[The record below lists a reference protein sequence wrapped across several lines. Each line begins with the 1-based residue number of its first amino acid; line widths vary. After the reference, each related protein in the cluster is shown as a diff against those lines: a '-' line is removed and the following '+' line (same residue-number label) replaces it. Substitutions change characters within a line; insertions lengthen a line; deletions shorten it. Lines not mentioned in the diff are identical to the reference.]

1 MPASVFKPA
10 LPAVNAGD
18 AGREC
23 AIDGGGVG
31 GSMATGGGASADA
44 DRTGGLLDE
53 RGRSYA
59 SSTVASCDSCG
70 GGVVV
75 LTELAG
81 LLQCN
86 SPFGWPTADTGAGFG
101 WSADTLM
108 TISCTRVGVLARPAS
123 GTGLT
128 PLRRL
133 LPLRLGRAARD
144 GGAGKSLSGTPDDIT
159 AVDGDDDADD
169 DG

>member
-1 MPASVFKPA
+1 M
-10 LPAVNAGD
+10 
-18 AGREC
+18 
-23 AIDGGGVG
+23 DGGGVG
-31 GSMATGGGASADA
+31 GSMAAGGGAGADA

-70 GGVVV
+70 GVVAR
-75 LTELAG
+75 TELAG
-81 LLQCN
+81 LLQRS

-101 WSADTLM
+101 WSADTVM
-108 TISCTRVGVLARPAS
+108 TISCTRVGVLARPVS

-159 AVDGDDDADD
+159 AVDYDDDDDD